1 MIFNGPV
8 YMNRCKIIT
17 NNYYSSDNKEE
28 EKEKADESDD
38 SGNGEVVDVQ
48 PVPASEVAACN
59 PIDQNENE
67 ELSFMDCIAEK
78 ETAHILRIWLH
89 QMMDPIPS
97 KKPKEKLIVDE
108 VLDILRRYKL
118 IYPEDVALLMDVK
131 VRDLRSAW
139 YMLTGTRLIDVIT
152 HWRVMQAQDWL
163 RKRIGELSA
172 ERREKKELVN
182 LLKETAR
189 RCGWRSET
197 VMSHVFKRYCGIS
210 ALEWV
215 VKISEKAN
223 KYH

>member
-1 MIFNGPV
+1 M
-8 YMNRCKIIT
+8 KHII
-17 NNYYSSDNKEE
+17 
-28 EKEKADESDD
+28 ESVEDMYHAREPT
-38 SGNGEVVDVQ
+38 GEV
-48 PVPASEVAACN
+48 
-59 PIDQNENE
+59 
-67 ELSFMDCIAEK
+67 
-78 ETAHILRIWLH
+78 
-89 QMMDPIPS
+89 
-97 KKPKEKLIVDE
+97 IVDE
-108 VLDILRRYKL
+108 VLDILRHYKL

-189 RCGWRSET
+189 RCGWRSEM